1 MVPMVASGRNVPT
14 TDRSMM
20 RDGTVKVL
28 SRLHAIT
35 YRATGGLIGRRLVDN
50 DMLLLTTT
58 GERTG
63 ASHTVPLL
71 YLREND
77 RLIVVASYGGRRHD
91 PQWYR
96 NLMAEPEATVRIGR
110 TVETVVASTM
120 DPTDR
125 DRWWPRVVEAYGDY
139 ATYQS
144 RTEREIPL
152 VWLDRPSGPPSDR

>member
-1 MVPMVASGRNVPT
+1 
-14 TDRSMM
+14 MM
-20 RDGTVKVL
+20 RDGTVKAL

-58 GERTG
+58 GELTG
-63 ASHTVPLL
+63 VPHTVPLL
-71 YLREND
+71 YLRDND
-77 RLIVVASYGGRRHD
+77 RLIVVASYGGRRDH

-96 NLMAEPEATVRIGR
+96 NLMVDPEATVQIGR
-110 TVETVVASTM
+110 TVQTVVASTM
-120 DPTDR
+120 APTDR
-125 DRWWPRVVEAYGDY
+125 DRWWPRVVEAYEDY

-152 VWLDRPSGPPSDR
+152 VWLDPPSGR